1 MREKTKRLVTYGKP
15 SSPKFHNPKNRVN
28 ETSTTSIISSE
39 AEGSNTCP
47 CSSTLTRSPGSD
59 FKQLYGVDSLGHIP
73 DTHMSGSQNSHGKAY
88 DVTGTKR
95 RKLLGEKVQQIQ
107 EHSVSAGNQIGPIF
121 AHESSTIFGE
131 TGGSDCVSADEALH
145 MDKARDQSDGCSL
158 PKGAQAEPEKN
169 EQTSTEMADML
180 QSPRGRKF
188 SLKTD
193 RHSTSYLSGI
203 DATRHRTKQPS
214 LRKRLVD
221 SLNSTE
227 EVSLDCLSDGECQP
241 NGQTSS
247 SHIWKGN
254 DRQSTA
260 YIHRSK
266 VPGTENI
273 QQSTN
278 SRPSISGRSRVTY
291 AHQRSFLNDASVLGH
306 TEEPGLLV
314 SSRCHKLRQPR
325 PNSGLLSQ
333 TYSHVEDEE
342 NLDNRPVRS
351 IHELR
356 QAGDNARFW
365 ETVDLIFEDIEDPHS
380 SASDVCNGFVQL
392 CTKLME
398 PRVLDRFSEAGF
410 DERLVKCMTGG
421 GFDIV
426 STTLALCAY
435 RLICISGCFPST
447 LPASIWP
454 KLLDK
459 SPALLDVQDDISVT
473 AKRRSVGLSK
483 AVQATLKS
491 LLPRLSLAIYGEQ
504 PISTISPR
512 LLILMNLQSSLTV
525 CQEKGTN
532 FNIPAPLLALIIKL
546 LLPEACENAEF
557 PLRFERYQTLVL
569 ALSILETYTL
579 RSDPLDPD
587 CCISLRSLTQCYK
600 YLYPN
605 QCDQSRRIL
614 ILYIRVLLNLTN
626 RDSSFC
632 EECCRTEIVG
642 GLVKV
647 IISEFCA
654 VSEETNGKENSSLDA
669 VILALGALINLAE
682 KSESSRAIF
691 LESTS
696 NFESS
701 LDLLLQQFSTSIGSV
716 PQAHSVPEVQYNV
729 AIGYLSILLV
739 TLCLNHTALAQV
751 KVSLDGKGLAAALST
766 AEEFLRYYRK
776 VEKDSQLFETRHGD
790 GAELT
795 PRLERII
802 HQIRE
807 EERQ

>member
-15 SSPKFHNPKNRVN
+15 SSRKSLNLKDRVK
-28 ETSTTSIISSE
+28 EASTTPIISSE

-47 CSSTLTRSPGSD
+47 CSSTLTRSPRSD
-59 FKQLYGVDSLGHIP
+59 SQQICGVDSLDHIP
-73 DTHMSGSQNSHGKAY
+73 DAHISGSQNSHGKAY

-95 RKLLGEKVQQIQ
+95 RKLLRKEAQQTQ
-107 EHSVSAGNQIGPIF
+107 EPSASAGSHVGSTF
-121 AHESSTIFGE
+121 AHDSSTMFGE
-131 TGGSDCVSADEALH
+131 TGSSNCVRANEALH
-145 MDKARDQSDGCSL
+145 MAQARGQSDACSL
-158 PKGAQAEPEKN
+158 PTEAQADPEKN
-169 EQTSTEMADML
+169 EQAPTEMTYML
-180 QSPRGRKF
+180 QSSRDRMF

-193 RHSTSYLSGI
+193 RLSTSYLSGMN
-203 DATRHRTKQPS
+203 ATGHQTVQPI

-221 SLNSTE
+221 SLNTTE
-227 EVSLDCLSDGECQP
+227 EVSVDCVPDRECQP
-241 NGQTSS
+241 DCQTSS
-247 SHIWKGN
+247 SHIRKGT
-254 DRQSTA
+254 DGQRTA
-260 YIHRSK
+260 YMNRSK
-266 VPGTENI
+266 ASGTDNI

-278 SRPSISGRSRVTY
+278 SRPLASGRPRVTY
-291 AHQRSFLNDASVLGH
+291 AHQRSFLNDAYVLGH

-314 SSRCHKLRQPR
+314 SSTCRNLRQPQ
-325 PNSGLLSQ
+325 PSSGLLSQ
-333 TYSHVEDEE
+333 TYLHVEDEE
-342 NLDNRPVRS
+342 SLDNRPVRS

-365 ETVDLIFEDIEDPHS
+365 ETVDLIFEDIEDPHN

-398 PRVLDRFSEAGF
+398 PRFLDRFSEAGF

-426 STTLALCAY
+426 SITLALCAY
-435 RLICISGCFPST
+435 RLICLSSSFSSI
-447 LPASIWP
+447 LPTPMWS

-459 SPALLDVQDDISVT
+459 SPTLLDVQDDISVT
-473 AKRRSVGLSK
+473 AKQRSIGLSK
-483 AVQATLKS
+483 AVQASLKS

-512 LLILMNLQSSLTV
+512 LLILVNLQKSLTV
-525 CQEKGTN
+525 YQEKGTSV
-532 FNIPAPLLALIIKL
+532 NIPASLLTLIIEL
-546 LLPEACENAEF
+546 LSPAACENAKF
-557 PLRFERYQTLVL
+557 PLPFERYQTLVL
-569 ALSILETYTL
+569 ALSILENYTIL
-579 RSDPLDPD
+579 SGPLDPD
-587 CCISLRSLTQCYK
+587 CCNSLRSLTQCYK
-600 YLYPN
+600 FLYPN
-605 QCDQSRRIL
+605 QSDQSRQIL

-626 RDSSFC
+626 KDSSLC

-654 VSEETNGKENSSLDA
+654 VPEENTGKENSSLDA
-669 VILALGALINLAE
+669 VILALGALINLTE

-696 NFESS
+696 NSESF
-701 LDLLLQQFSTSIGSV
+701 LDLLLQQFSTSISSV
-716 PQAHSVPEVQYNV
+716 PQAHSVPEVQHNV

-739 TLCLNHTALAQV
+739 TLCLNHMALAQV

-766 AEEFLRYYRK
+766 AQEFLRYYQK
-776 VEKDSQLFETRHGD
+776 VEKDSRLFEARHGD

-802 HQIRE
+802 CQIRE